1 MSDLSDNDPLRSSEM
16 YKELCRELDD
26 EDDYASDCGSN
37 LDGNGPN
44 SLQMI
49 FSNSN
54 NNSITNTSVDFMDID
69 LEDPPSFV
77 QHLLSI
83 EPIAE
88 PNTDC
93 QTNNNQS
100 YDNQLHDNLIEIDQ
114 HQPYDDQ
121 PDNYLFDNDEH
132 QPDPELPLDEAVE
145 EVGEEAKD
153 EGDLST
159 DNQLY
164 GLRKKSSPNRPLL
177 GWF

>member
-1 MSDLSDNDPLRSSEM
+1 MSDNDPLHSSEID
-16 YKELCRELDD
+16 KELCLELDD
-26 EDDYASDCGSN
+26 EDDSPSDCGSN
-37 LDGNGPN
+37 VSYFTPPASDSGGESDSDVDSLDDNGPK

-77 QHLLSI
+77 QNLLSS

-88 PNTDC
+88 LNTDG

-100 YDNQLHDNLIEIDQ
+100 YDNQLHDDLLENDQ

-121 PDNYLFDNDEH
+121 PDA
-132 QPDPELPLDEAVE
+132 ELPLDAH
-145 EVGEEAKD
+145 
-153 EGDLST
+153 
-159 DNQLY
+159 DNQN
-164 GLRKKSSPNRPLL
+164 NRPTPDPPTTTLRGRGRGRGL
-177 GWF
+177 KRGQG